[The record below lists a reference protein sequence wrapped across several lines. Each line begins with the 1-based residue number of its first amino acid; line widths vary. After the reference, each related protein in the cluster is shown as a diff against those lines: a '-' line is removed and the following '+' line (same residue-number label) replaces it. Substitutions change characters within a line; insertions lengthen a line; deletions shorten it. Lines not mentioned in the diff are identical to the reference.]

1 MALKAVFGEEG
12 AKKLAVSSTKGG
24 TGMFVGRIECVLSMN
39 IQCGPSMSPRS
50 RPSRVTGINCVYIN
64 MCVHMCVYIHSPSLS
79 FSLSLLLSLRTL
91 TISLSLSLSLSL
103 SGHTLGAA
111 GGIEAVIA
119 CKVIYYLYYTHTQV
133 YMYTYNV
140 FSLYGRPWRQES
152 SPLRST
158 SRQRIPTAT
167 STTR

>member
-64 MCVHMCVYIHSPSLS
+64 MCVHMCVHIHSPSLC

-91 TISLSLSLSLSL
+91 TISLSLSLFLSL
-103 SGHTLGAA
+103 RTHSGRGRRYRGCYRVQGDILP
-111 GGIEAVIA
+111 V
-119 CKVIYYLYYTHTQV
+119 LYTHRGV
-133 YMYTYNV
+133 YVY
-140 FSLYGRPWRQES
+140 
-152 SPLRST
+152 
-158 SRQRIPTAT
+158 I
-167 STTR
+167 